1 MHKRFL
7 LNVILLGLCL
17 GCGTGEY
24 ESRIGQR
31 KASSTPDVL
40 GPAEELAGTRVSIR
54 VPRCVSLLPEGTDP
68 KRSQAIP
75 APGAQQRIYE
85 GFVKDSDGG
94 DIPFYCYFIAM
105 ELPKAPGVNLLSQMK
120 SVMEK
125 MPGKP
130 QFAEVHVT
138 SPEGKESKWDMA
150 HAADKSE
157 FYYKGKDG
165 KDSLRS
171 MPDVEEM
178 YLRED
183 AGYFIMIGWQVPAN
197 IEQNVGNVGLAELA
211 KAAAGGVS
219 VKPQ

>member
-54 VPRCVSLLPEGTDP
+54 VPRCMTLLPEGTDP

-165 KDSLRS
+165 KDSLQP
-171 MPDVEEM
+171 MDCVGEL

-183 AGYFIMIGWQVPAN
+183 AGFFVMIAWRVPSN
-197 IEQNVGNVGLAELA
+197 IEKNVGDIGLAELA
-211 KAAAGGVS
+211 KLTAGAVS